1 MVLMRPAKVT
11 SACDELGNAIN
22 ELRLGKSSAD
32 AAPKMPT
39 NDEKLA
45 IELLRDYVRDL
56 NRGRGMG
63 FVISNQRISYS
74 LVLNMTLSVAS
85 AMPFFFAL
93 MVSFG
98 NVEQQ
103 DGELLG
109 NCNATGECCACS

>member
-1 MVLMRPAKVT
+1 
-11 SACDELGNAIN
+11 
-22 ELRLGKSSAD
+22 
-32 AAPKMPT
+32 MPT

-98 NVEQQ
+98 NVEQEE
-103 DGELLG
+103 DELLG
-109 NCNATGECCACS
+109 NATGECCACS